1 MKTSTIGFDTELG
14 AVSFS
19 CVLSRYLIRVVCLGT
34 KHLALLYE
42 VLTLTYLS
50 YKNYE

>member
-19 CVLSRYLIRVVCLGT
+19 YVLSHYLKVCMFRSEASNMIV
-34 KHLALLYE
+34 KF
-42 VLTLTYLS
+42 
-50 YKNYE
+50 